1 METWGNLNFLWRSVH
16 FHIFSLDLLLSH
28 CRAMTGLR
36 ALLSPWPYLCL
47 KHRSLL
53 HFTTAPHLPFVS
65 LHYCKDPFPVLH
77 PASASLLTLL
87 TYLHLHHENQFWCL
101 YQTMIQKGQI
111 STHHIFL
118 PITLSNLRTSP
129 VKNYK
134 LLIKFCKKN
143 LIFPSSPSTTE
154 HLISPSIDVP
164 V

>member
-1 METWGNLNFLWRSVH
+1 METWGNLNSLWRSVH

-28 CRAMTGLR
+28 CRAVTGLR

-101 YQTMIQKGQI
+101 YQTIIQKSHI
-111 STHHIFL
+111 IHYIFL
-118 PITLSNLRTSP
+118 ATTLSQIRTSP
-129 VKNYK
+129 VRN
-134 LLIKFCKKN
+134 IKFSNFLLNVVKQTLSFLHLPTLQN
-143 LIFPSSPSTTE
+143 L
-154 HLISPSIDVP
+154 
-164 V
+164 